1 MSVLYATVT
10 LIIQHMRFAMDTT
23 IRLVLAA
30 HSMGWGI
37 HIDLVG
43 NVYTVD
49 MRGKCAVFDSA
60 EDDLAFVEFKHQESL
75 ALMD

>member
-1 MSVLYATVT
+1 
-10 LIIQHMRFAMDTT
+10 
-23 IRLVLAA
+23 
-30 HSMGWGI
+30 MGWGI

-60 EDDLAFVEFKHQESL
+60 EDALAFVEFKHQESL